1 MASLVIFDFDGTLFD
16 THESISHSIKLT
28 FDALSPTQTPSES
41 EVQRYISSGTGLSD
55 TFRALTASVGVPFDQ
70 ETEARWTAKY
80 REVYATDGQALI
92 KPFPGAEALLRH
104 LARREIPVAIV
115 SNKGVAAVV
124 TALERGGLA
133 DCVPRELIVGDSTP
147 GATRKPD
154 PSSYTAVLLPA
165 VQARWYGGVPGGLDA
180 GKVLEVGDTVADVQ
194 FARNIGAKSCWCR
207 FGYGDA
213 KACEELKPDYVV
225 DSLEEVAAICDAL

>member
-16 THESISHSIKLT
+16 THQSISHSIKLT
-28 FDALSPTQTPSES
+28 FDALSPTQSPPES

-55 TFRALTASVGVPFDQ
+55 TFRALTASVGVAFDKD
-70 ETEARWTAKY
+70 TEAEWTAKY
-80 REVYATDGQALI
+80 REVYASDGQPLI
-92 KPFPGAEALLRH
+92 RPFPGAKELLQH
-104 LARREIPVAIV
+104 LAQRKVPMAIV

-124 TALERGGLA
+124 TALARSGLA
-133 DCVPRELIVGDSTP
+133 DYVPRELIVGDSTP

-165 VQARWYGGVPGGLDA
+165 VTQMYGVSGLDA

-213 KACEELKPDYVV
+213 KACAELEPDYVV
-225 DSLEEVAAICDAL
+225 DTLEQVISICDAL

>member
-16 THESISHSIKLT
+16 THQSISHSIKLT
-28 FDALSPTQTPSES
+28 FDALSPTQSPSES

-55 TFRALTASVGVPFDQ
+55 TFRALTSSVGVAFDKDA
-70 ETEARWTAKY
+70 EAEWTAKY
-80 REVYATDGQALI
+80 REVYASDGQPLVR
-92 KPFPGAEALLRH
+92 PFPGAKKLLQH
-104 LARREIPVAIV
+104 LAARGIPVAIV
-115 SNKGVAAVV
+115 SNKGVAAVA
-124 TALERGGLA
+124 TALARSGLA
-133 DCVPRELIVGDSTP
+133 DYVPRELIVGDRTP

-165 VQARWYGGVPGGLDA
+165 IRQVHGVASLDA
-180 GKVLEVGDTVADVQ
+180 SKVLEVGDTVADVQ

-213 KACEELKPDYVV
+213 KACAELEPDYVV
-225 DSLEEVAAICDAL
+225 DTLEQVISICDAL

>member
-28 FDALSPTQTPSES
+28 FDALSPAQSPPES

-55 TFRALTASVGVPFDQ
+55 TFRALMASVGIAFD
-70 ETEARWTAKY
+70 EDAEAQWTAKY
-80 REVYATDGQALI
+80 RDVYASDGQPLI
-92 KPFPGAEALLRH
+92 RPFPGAKELLQN
-104 LARREIPVAIV
+104 LGRRKVPMAIV

-124 TALERGGLA
+124 TALARSGLA
-133 DCVPRELIVGDSTP
+133 EYVPRELIVGDSTP

-154 PSSYTAVLLPA
+154 SSSYDAVLLPA
-165 VQARWYGGVPGGLDA
+165 MRQMYGVSGLDA
-180 GKVLEVGDTVADVQ
+180 SKVLEVGDTVADVQ
-194 FARNIGAKSCWCR
+194 FAKNIGAKSCWCR

-213 KACEELKPDYVV
+213 KACEGLKPDYIV
-225 DSLEEVAAICDAL
+225 DTLEQVISICDAL